1 MTLTIIITKH
11 TFCFWSAEHAV
22 WGKLSDEYLNGL
34 SGSI

>member
-22 WGKLSDEYLNGL
+22 WGKLSDILNGL